1 MYSLKQAAEAA
12 GRGKPAIL
20 RAIQRGLVSA
30 QRNAKNEWMIEP
42 SELHRVYPRVTRNG
56 ADGNENE
63 RDALSDE
70 TALLR
75 QENEFLKQQIER
87 EREIARE
94 LSRRLDDEATERR
107 KLTAILTY
115 KPETTETQQEIIPT
129 KKEGLFQRLLNMKS

>member
-20 RAIQRGLVSA
+20 RAIQRGLISA
-30 QRNAKNEWMIEP
+30 QRNGKNEWMIEP

-56 ADGNENE
+56 ATSNENE
-63 RDALSDE
+63 RGAIPDE
-70 TALLR
+70 TAFLR
-75 QENEFLKQQIER
+75 QENEFLRQQIER

-94 LSRRLDDEATERR
+94 LSRRLDEEATERR

-115 KPETTETQQEIIPT
+115 KPATPTTQPEEQPLPV
-129 KKEGLFQRLLNMKS
+129 KKEGWLKWLFT